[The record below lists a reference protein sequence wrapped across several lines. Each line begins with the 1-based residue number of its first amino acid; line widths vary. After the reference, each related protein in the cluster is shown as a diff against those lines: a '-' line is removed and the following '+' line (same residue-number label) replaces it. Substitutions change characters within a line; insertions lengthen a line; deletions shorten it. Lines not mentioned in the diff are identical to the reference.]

1 MLTNFKVIESE
12 GVDIDGNDLWVQ
24 SYVVSTSNDSAR
36 GWMDYENGVAQEV
49 SANKKAI
56 FCKKSCNLTLTNRTS
71 LRSEFRSEIF
81 YGLSEVL
88 CSVLQN
94 GSKRR
99 KIPLFFSAKEKSS

>member
-24 SYVVSTSNDSAR
+24 SYVVSTSNDPAR

-56 FCKKSCNLTLTNRTS
+56 FCNKK
-71 LRSEFRSEIF
+71 
-81 YGLSEVL
+81 
-88 CSVLQN
+88 LQFDA
-94 GSKRR
+94 
-99 KIPLFFSAKEKSS
+99 FFFAKEKSS